1 MADKKTKKRKVSKG
15 KLFGCLLILSS
26 FLMIGL
32 LASQVYR
39 IYQRSLD
46 LQAAQ
51 ARLDELEEE
60 CLIISEELELLDDE
74 NYITRYA
81 RKNWIFT
88 KEGEMVIPLPDDAI
102 TSTDD

>member
-1 MADKKTKKRKVSKG
+1 MATKKVNTKKVNKG
-15 KLFGCLLILSS
+15 KIIGCLLLLCSVV
-26 FLMIGL
+26 MIGL

-46 LQAAQ
+46 LQVAEAK
-51 ARLDELEEE
+51 LDELEAE
-60 CLIISEELELLDDE
+60 CLLISEELELLDDQ

-88 KEGEMVIPLPDDAI
+88 KEGETVIPLPEDAI
-102 TSTDD
+102 TSIDD